1 MIESIVMGIIIG
13 KLFAYVF
20 AGSFFLVL
28 GKLAKEIGVMAIEN
42 WPYTILFIIAMA
54 LMKKYGEDAANL
66 TIGIVLGIPLQIC
79 YMLWNSFL
87 FAPIRAIWK
96 IISKT
101 ADLVFGTIVKI
112 YGKIFY

>member
-42 WPYTILFIIAMA
+42 WPYTLLFIVSYYLIHRYKDEIIGVTTVAILYIPCLIAQ
-54 LMKKYGEDAANL
+54 
-66 TIGIVLGIPLQIC
+66 T
-79 YMLWNSFL
+79 LWNSFL
-87 FAPIRAIWK
+87 FAPIRVIWK
-96 IISKT
+96 IVSKIT
-101 ADLVFGTIVKI
+101 LTIFSAI
-112 YGKIFY
+112 ANFYVRFFR

>member
-54 LMKKYGEDAANL
+54 LIKKYGEDATNL
-66 TIGIVLGIPLQIC
+66 VIGIVLGIPLQIC

-87 FAPIRAIWK
+87 FAPIRGIWK
-96 IISKT
+96 I
-101 ADLVFGTIVKI
+101 LCKI
-112 YGKIFY
+112 TNGFFKLLANTYGKLTR

>member
-54 LMKKYGEDAANL
+54 LIKKYGEDAANL

-87 FAPIRAIWK
+87 FAPIRVIWK
-96 IISKT
+96 IVSKIT
-101 ADLVFGTIVKI
+101 LTIFSAI
-112 YGKIFY
+112 ANFYVRFFR

>member
-13 KLFAYVF
+13 KLFAYIF

-54 LMKKYGEDAANL
+54 LIKKYGEDAANL

-96 IISKT
+96 I
-101 ADLVFGTIVKI
+101 VCKI
-112 YGKIFY
+112 TEKIGKAICHIYCLFTR

>member
-42 WPYTILFIIAMA
+42 WPYTLLFIISYT
-54 LMKKYGEDAANL
+54 LIHKYKDEI
-66 TIGIVLGIPLQIC
+66 IGVTTVAILYVPCLIAKT
-79 YMLWNSFL
+79 LWNSFL
-87 FAPIRAIWK
+87 FAPIRLIWK
-96 IISKT
+96 IIY
-101 ADLVFGTIVKI
+101 I
-112 YGKIFY
+112 IFDKFIKLLCNIHYLFSR

>member
-1 MIESIVMGIIIG
+1 MIEILMAAIIG

-20 AGSFFLVL
+20 AGSIFLML
-28 GKLAKEIGVMAIEN
+28 GKLVKEIGAIAIEN

-54 LMKKYGEDAANL
+54 LIKKYGEDAVNL
-66 TIGIVLGIPLQIC
+66 VIAIVLGIPLQIL

-87 FAPIRAIWK
+87 FAPIRVIWK

>member
-1 MIESIVMGIIIG
+1 MIEILMAAIIG

-20 AGSFFLVL
+20 AGSFFLML
-28 GKLAKEIGVMAIEN
+28 GKLVKEIGAMAIEN

-54 LMKKYGEDAANL
+54 LIKKYGEDAANL

-87 FAPIRAIWK
+87 FTPIRAICK
-96 IISKT
+96 AISKIFEGI
-101 ADLVFGTIVKI
+101 LKI
-112 YGKIFY
+112 LCNIHYFFTR

>member
-54 LMKKYGEDAANL
+54 LIKKYGEDATNL
-66 TIGIVLGIPLQIC
+66 VIGIVLGIPLQIC

-87 FAPIRAIWK
+87 FAPIRVIWK
-96 IISKT
+96 I
-101 ADLVFGTIVKI
+101 LCKI
-112 YGKIFY
+112 ANGFLKLLANTYGKFTR

>member
-54 LMKKYGEDAANL
+54 LIKKYGEDAANL

-87 FAPIRAIWK
+87 FAPIRGIWK
-96 IISKT
+96 AISKIFEGI
-101 ADLVFGTIVKI
+101 LKI
-112 YGKIFY
+112 LCNIHYFFTR